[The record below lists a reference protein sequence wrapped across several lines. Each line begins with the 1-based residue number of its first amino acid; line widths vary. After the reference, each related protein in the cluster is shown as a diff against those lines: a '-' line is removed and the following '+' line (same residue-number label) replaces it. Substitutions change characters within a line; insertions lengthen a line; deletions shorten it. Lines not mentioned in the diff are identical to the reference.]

1 MEHALSFNSVALL
14 ERFDQAVTPQRQPK
28 EGTIVRPAGFTPN
41 LSSMDVPREGV
52 AAKKRKRRIIII
64 AASALGLI
72 LATIAISRLKP
83 AVPSV
88 DRSTV
93 WIDTV
98 KRGPMVRQVR
108 GLGTLVPEDIR
119 WIAAATEGRVE
130 KIIVWPGT
138 HVEPDTVIFE
148 MSSAEFEQTA
158 HDAELKAT
166 AAEAELTTL
175 RATLQREVLDQ
186 ESTTARVHS
195 EYEQAKM
202 ERQTNDQLAK
212 NGLIAELDYKTSKV
226 KEAELANRD
235 GIEQKRLAFSR
246 DSIEPQIA
254 AKQAAVDQ
262 AKQLAKL
269 KSDQV
274 EALHVKAG
282 MSGVLQQLPVQI
294 GQRVKVGDNLARVA
308 DPTKLKA
315 QVKIAET
322 QAKDI
327 QINQQA
333 VIDTR
338 NGTVKGHVTRVDP
351 AVEQGTVTVDIA
363 FDEAL
368 PKGARPDLSVDGTI
382 ELERLDNVVYVGRPA
397 FGQENNTVGMF
408 KLVGSSSEAVR
419 TPVKL
424 GKSSVNTIEILDG
437 LQPGDQVI
445 LSDTSAWDAHERI
458 RLN

>member
-1 MEHALSFNSVALL
+1 M
-14 ERFDQAVTPQRQPK
+14 
-28 EGTIVRPAGFTPN
+28 RPAGFTPS

-52 AAKKRKRRIIII
+52 AAKKKKRRIMII
-64 AASALGLI
+64 AATAVGVF
-72 LATIAISRLKP
+72 LATFALSRLKP

-138 HVEPDTVIFE
+138 PVQPDTVILE
-148 MSSAEFEQTA
+148 LSSPEFEQSA
-158 HDAELKAT
+158 HDAESKASG
-166 AAEAELTTL
+166 AEAELTTL
-175 RATLQREVLDQ
+175 RATLQRELLDQ

-212 NGLIAELDYKTSKV
+212 NGLVAELVYRTSKV

-235 GIEQKRLAFSR
+235 EIEQKRLAFSH

-254 AKQAAVDQ
+254 SKQAAVDQ

-269 KSDQV
+269 KMDQV
-274 EALHVKAG
+274 EALHVRAG
-282 MSGVLQQLPVQI
+282 MTGVLQQLPVQI
-294 GQRVKVGDNLARVA
+294 GQRVKIGDNLARVA

-327 QINQQA
+327 QKDQKA

-338 NGTVKGHVTRVDP
+338 NGVVDGHVVRVDP
-351 AVEQGTVTVDIA
+351 AVEQGTVTVDVAI
-363 FDEAL
+363 DGEL

-397 FGQENNTVGMF
+397 FGQENNTVGIF
-408 KLVGSSSEAVR
+408 KIVSGSSEAVR

-424 GKSSVNTIEILDG
+424 GKSSVNTIEIMSG

-445 LSDTSAWDAHERI
+445 LSDTSAYDAHERI

>member
-1 MEHALSFNSVALL
+1 
-14 ERFDQAVTPQRQPK
+14 
-28 EGTIVRPAGFTPN
+28 
-41 LSSMDVPREGV
+41 MDVPREGV

-64 AASALGLI
+64 AASVLGLI

-148 MSSAEFEQTA
+148 MSSAELEQTA

-262 AKQLAKL
+262 ARQLAKL
-269 KSDQV
+269 KSNQV
-274 EALHVKAG
+274 EALHVRAG

-351 AVEQGTVTVDIA
+351 AVEQGTVTVDVA

-445 LSDTSAWDAHERI
+445 LSDTSAWDAHDRI

>member
-1 MEHALSFNSVALL
+1 MTN
-14 ERFDQAVTPQRQPK
+14 PK
-28 EGTIVRPAGFTPN
+28 RKTENTIVRPTGFTST
-41 LSSMDVPREGV
+41 LSAMDIPRPDV
-52 AAKKRKRRIIII
+52 AAKKRKRRIITIS
-64 AASALGLI
+64 AVALGLI
-72 LATIAISRLKP
+72 LATVALSRLKP

-119 WIAAATEGRVE
+119 WIPANTEGRVE
-130 KIIVWPGT
+130 KIIIWPGT
-138 HVEPDTVIFE
+138 HVESDTVILE
-148 MSSAEFEQTA
+148 LTSPELEQAA
-158 HDAELKAT
+158 HDAELQAT

-175 RATLQREVLDQ
+175 RATLQRGLLDQ
-186 ESTTARVHS
+186 EATTAKARS
-195 EYEQAKM
+195 DYEQAKM
-202 ERQTNDQLAK
+202 ERETNDQLAK
-212 NGLIAELDYKTSKV
+212 NGLIAELQYKTSKV
-226 KEAELANRD
+226 KEAELANRNE
-235 GIEQKRLAFSR
+235 IEQKRLSFAH
-246 DSIEPQIA
+246 DSIDPQLA
-254 AKQAAVDQ
+254 SKQAAVDQ

-269 KSDQV
+269 KLDQV
-274 EALHVKAG
+274 EALHVRAG

-294 GQRVKVGDNLARVA
+294 GQRVKVADNMARVA

-327 QINQQA
+327 QKDQKA

-338 NGTVKGHVTRVDP
+338 NGVVDGHVIRVDP
-351 AVEQGTVTVDIA
+351 AVEQGTVTVDVGI
-363 FDEAL
+363 DGEL

-382 ELERLDNVVYVGRPA
+382 ELERLEDVVYVGRPA
-397 FGQENNTVGMF
+397 FGQENNTVGIF
-408 KLVGSSSEAVR
+408 KLVSGSSEAVR

-424 GKSSVNTIEILDG
+424 GKSSVNTIQILSG

-445 LSDTSAWDAHERI
+445 LSDTSAWDAHDRI

>member
-1 MEHALSFNSVALL
+1 MTNP
-14 ERFDQAVTPQRQPK
+14 ERKT
-28 EGTIVRPAGFTPN
+28 ENTIVRPTGFTST
-41 LSSMDVPREGV
+41 LSAMDIARPDV
-52 AAKKRKRRIIII
+52 AAKKRKRRIITIS
-64 AASALGLI
+64 AVALGLI
-72 LATIAISRLKP
+72 LATVALSRLKP

-119 WIAAATEGRVE
+119 WIPANTEGRVE
-130 KIIVWPGT
+130 KIIIWPGT
-138 HVEPDTVIFE
+138 HVESDTVILE
-148 MSSAEFEQTA
+148 LTSPELEQAA
-158 HDAELKAT
+158 HDAELQAT

-175 RATLQREVLDQ
+175 RATLQRGLLDQ
-186 ESTTARVHS
+186 EATTAKARS
-195 EYEQAKM
+195 DYEQAKM
-202 ERQTNDQLAK
+202 ERETNDQLAK
-212 NGLIAELDYKTSKV
+212 NGLIADLQYKTSKV
-226 KEAELANRD
+226 KEAELANRNE
-235 GIEQKRLAFSR
+235 IEQKRLSFAH
-246 DSIEPQIA
+246 DSIDPQLA
-254 AKQAAVDQ
+254 SKQAAVDQ

-269 KSDQV
+269 KLGQV
-274 EALHVKAG
+274 EALHVRAG

-294 GQRVKVGDNLARVA
+294 GQRVKVADNMARVA

-315 QVKIAET
+315 QVKVAET

-327 QINQQA
+327 QKDQKA

-338 NGTVKGHVTRVDP
+338 NGVVNGHVIRVDP
-351 AVEQGTVTVDIA
+351 AVEQGTVTVDVGI
-363 FDEAL
+363 DGQL

-382 ELERLDNVVYVGRPA
+382 ELERLEDVVYVGRPA
-397 FGQENNTVGMF
+397 FGQENNTVGIF
-408 KLVGSSSEAVR
+408 KLVSGSSEAVR

-424 GKSSVNTIEILDG
+424 GKSSVNTIEILSG

-445 LSDTSAWDAHERI
+445 LSDTSAWDAHDRI

>member
-1 MEHALSFNSVALL
+1 
-14 ERFDQAVTPQRQPK
+14 VTPRRQEK
-28 EGTIVRPAGFTPN
+28 AGDDATIVRPTGFVSSI
-41 LSSMDVPREGV
+41 SSMDVPREGV

-64 AASALGLI
+64 AAGALGLI
-72 LATIAISRLKP
+72 LATFALSRLKP

-108 GLGTLVPEDIR
+108 GLGTLVPEEIR
-119 WIAAATEGRVE
+119 WIPANTEGRVE

-138 HVEPDTVIFE
+138 HVEPDTVILE
-148 MSSAEFEQTA
+148 LASPELEQSA
-158 HDAELKAT
+158 HDAELQAT

-175 RATLQREVLDQ
+175 RATLQRALLDQ

-202 ERQTNDQLAK
+202 ERQTNDQLAR
-212 NGLIAELDYKTSKV
+212 NGLVAELVYKTSKV

-235 GIEQKRLAFSR
+235 EIEQKRLAFSH

-254 AKQAAVDQ
+254 SKQAAVDQ
-262 AKQLAKL
+262 AKQQAKL
-269 KSDQV
+269 KLDQV
-274 EALHVKAG
+274 EALHVRAG

-294 GQRVKVGDNLARVA
+294 GQRLKLGDNLARVA

-327 QINQQA
+327 QTNQQA

-338 NGTVKGHVTRVDP
+338 NGVVKGHVIRVDP
-351 AVEQGTVTVDIA
+351 AVEQGTVTVDVA
-363 FDEAL
+363 LDDAL

-397 FGQENNTVGMF
+397 FGQENNTVGIF
-408 KLVGSSSEAVR
+408 KLVSGSSEAVR

-424 GKSSVNTIEILDG
+424 GKSSVNTIEILSG
-437 LQPGDQVI
+437 LQPGEQVI

>member
-1 MEHALSFNSVALL
+1 MQKSEAKAEN
-14 ERFDQAVTPQRQPK
+14 
-28 EGTIVRPAGFTPN
+28 TIVRPTGFTPS
-41 LSSMDVPREGV
+41 LSTMDKPRPEI
-52 AAKKRKRRIIII
+52 AAKKRKRRIMIV
-64 AASALGLI
+64 AGSVLGLI
-72 LATIAISRLKP
+72 FVTFALSRLKP

-119 WIAAATEGRVE
+119 WIPANTEGRVE

-138 HVEPDTVIFE
+138 QVQPETVILE
-148 MSSAEFEQTA
+148 LTSPEVEQSASDAASKASAE
-158 HDAELKAT
+158 
-166 AAEAELTTL
+166 EAELTTL

-212 NGLIAELDYKTSKV
+212 NGLVADLVYKTSKV
-226 KEAELANRD
+226 KEAELASRD
-235 GIEQKRLAFSR
+235 DIENKRLAFSR

-254 AKQAAVDQ
+254 SKQAAVDQ

-269 KSDQV
+269 KLDQV

-294 GQRVKVGDNLARVA
+294 GQRVKSGDNLARVA

-327 QINQQA
+327 LIDQKA

-338 NGTVKGHVTRVDP
+338 NGVVNGHVTRVDP
-351 AVEQGTVTVDIA
+351 AVEQGTVSVDVA
-363 FDEAL
+363 LDGEL

-397 FGQENNTVGMF
+397 FGQENNTVGIF
-408 KLVGSSSEAVR
+408 KLVSGTSEAVR

-424 GKSSVNTIEILDG
+424 GKSSVNTIEIVNG

>member
-1 MEHALSFNSVALL
+1 M
-14 ERFDQAVTPQRQPK
+14 TPQPQ
-28 EGTIVRPAGFTPN
+28 EQDSTIVRPAGFTPN
-41 LSSMDVPREGV
+41 LSSMDIPREGV
-52 AAKKRKRRIIII
+52 AAKKKKRRIMII
-64 AASALGLI
+64 AATAVGVL
-72 LATIAISRLKP
+72 LATFALSRLKP

-108 GLGTLVPEDIR
+108 GLGTLVPEEIR
-119 WIAAATEGRVE
+119 WIATSTECRVE
-130 KIIVWPGT
+130 KIVVWPGT
-138 HVEPDTVIFE
+138 HVEPDTVILE
-148 MSSAEFEQTA
+148 LSSPDFEQSA
-158 HDAELKAT
+158 HDAESKAS

-175 RATLQREVLDQ
+175 RATLQRELLDQ
-186 ESTTARVHS
+186 ESITAKVHS
-195 EYEQAKM
+195 EFEQAKM
-202 ERQTNDQLAK
+202 ERQTNDQLSK
-212 NGLIAELDYKTSKV
+212 NGLVADLVYKTSKV
-226 KEAELANRD
+226 KEAELSNRD
-235 GIEQKRLAFSR
+235 EIEQKRLAFSR

-269 KSDQV
+269 KMDQV

-282 MSGVLQQLPVQI
+282 MAGVLQQLPVQI
-294 GQRVKVGDNLARVA
+294 GQRVKIGDNLARVA

-327 QINQQA
+327 LIDQKA
-333 VIDTR
+333 EIDTR
-338 NGTVKGHVTRVDP
+338 NGKVNGHVVRVDP
-351 AVEQGTVTVDIA
+351 AVEQGTVTVDVAI
-363 FDEAL
+363 DGEL

-382 ELERLDNVVYVGRPA
+382 ELERLDNVVFVGRPA
-397 FGQENNTVGMF
+397 FGQENNTVGIF
-408 KLVGSSSEAVR
+408 KLVSGSNEAVR

-424 GKSSVNTIEILDG
+424 GKSSVNTIEIQNG

>member
-1 MEHALSFNSVALL
+1 
-14 ERFDQAVTPQRQPK
+14 
-28 EGTIVRPAGFTPN
+28 
-41 LSSMDVPREGV
+41 MDVPRAGV
-52 AAKKRKRRIIII
+52 AEKKRKRRIIII
-64 AASALGLI
+64 AGSALGLI

-88 DRSTV
+88 ERSTV

-119 WIAAATEGRVE
+119 WIPANTEGSVE
-130 KIIVWPGT
+130 KILIWPGT
-138 HVEPDTVIFE
+138 KVEPGDVILE
-148 MSSAEFEQTA
+148 LTSPELEQSA
-158 HDAELKAT
+158 HDAELQAK
-166 AAEAELTTL
+166 AAEAELATM
-175 RATLQREVLDQ
+175 RATLQRELLDQ
-186 ESTTARVHS
+186 ESKTTAAHS
-195 EYEQAKM
+195 QYEQAKM
-202 ERQTNDQLAK
+202 ERETNDQLAK
-212 NGLIAELDYKTSKV
+212 NGLVAELVYKTSKI
-226 KEAELANRD
+226 KEGELAKSD
-235 GIEQKRLAFSR
+235 EIEQKRLAFAR
-246 DSIEPQIA
+246 DSIEPQLA

-262 AKQLAKL
+262 ANQLAKL
-269 KSDQV
+269 KLDQV

-294 GQRVKVGDNLARVA
+294 GQRLKVGDNLARVA

-327 QINQQA
+327 QIGQKA

-338 NGTVKGHVTRVDP
+338 NGTANGHVTRVDP
-351 AVEQGTVTVDIA
+351 AVEQGTVTVEVA
-363 FDEAL
+363 FDEPL

-382 ELERLDNVVYVGRPA
+382 ELEHLDDVIYVGRPA

-408 KLVGSSSEAVR
+408 KLVNGTSEAAR

-424 GKSSVNTIEILDG
+424 GKSSVNTIQILDG

-445 LSDTSAWDAHERI
+445 LSDTSAWDAHDRI